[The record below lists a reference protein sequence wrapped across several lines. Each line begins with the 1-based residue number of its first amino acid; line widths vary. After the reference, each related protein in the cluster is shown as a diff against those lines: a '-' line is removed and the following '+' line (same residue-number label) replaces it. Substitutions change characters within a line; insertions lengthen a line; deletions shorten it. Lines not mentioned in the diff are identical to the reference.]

1 MTVSSDWALLQ
12 SVSFASKRIEA
23 TGSPDMS
30 GNGQELVVDRMVAQ
44 RPSQSVGKDT
54 LHANLPGIALPER
67 CRARA
72 PWGETR
78 ESATSALTAGSTQER
93 SAISDQ
99 PGLRPCEPRRLPEV
113 GGGGALE
120 VPREKLTAD
129 S

>member
-44 RPSQSVGKDT
+44 RPSQPVGEDT
-54 LHANLPGIALPER
+54 LHANLHGIALPER

-72 PWGETR
+72 P
-78 ESATSALTAGSTQER
+78 
-93 SAISDQ
+93 
-99 PGLRPCEPRRLPEV
+99 
-113 GGGGALE
+113 
-120 VPREKLTAD
+120 
-129 S
+129 